1 MPKCLPL
8 RAVQATPHR
17 SDIVLLEQLLIQPI
31 TRIDLIQP
39 WRVAGQNVGMVADSL
54 LAGAMAI
61 HFADSALVF
70 RSPLRFACCQT
81 GTVVGIR
88 SSGAPLTLGYRF
100 DVVPSDDVDGLFAAC
115 VPRRSL
121 APDQWSGL
129 NRVGRAQSVF
139 LLAGLGC
146 LGRDYFLRL
155 RLLDR
160 GWCSVSYR
168 PDLDGAIEF
177 SPENERVKVPCVVVE
192 SPDNEFGWLHPASA
206 YPFVLD
212 GHYWRTAHPRDWP
225 WPLAKGLQSQPAGDA
240 YRDTM
245 RRALLARF
253 SQHDALRRRLEAVD
267 RPIAVQGIPE
277 GLLGE
282 VLCELSR

>member
-1 MPKCLPL
+1 M
-8 RAVQATPHR
+8 
-17 SDIVLLEQLLIQPI
+17 LLEQLLIQPVR
-31 TRIDLIQP
+31 RIDLIQP
-39 WRVAGQNVGMVADSL
+39 WRAAGKKVGVVADSL

-70 RSPLRFACCQT
+70 RSPLRFASCQT

-88 SSGAPLTLGYRF
+88 SSGAALTLGYRF

-177 SPENERVKVPCVVVE
+177 SPENERVEVPRVVVN
-192 SPDNEFGWLHPASA
+192 SPGDEFGWLHPASA

-212 GHYWRTAHPRDWP
+212 GQYWRTAHPRDWP
-225 WPLAKGLQSQPAGDA
+225 WPLARAWRSQP
-240 YRDTM
+240 TSSEH
-245 RRALLARF
+245 RRLLKAALLARF
-253 SQHDALRRRLEAVD
+253 AQHGSLRRRLLSLPESILVD
-267 RPIAVQGIPE
+267 GVPE
-277 GLLGE
+277 GLIEEVAAEQLGFM
-282 VLCELSR
+282 VRDGHGSSREK

>member
-1 MPKCLPL
+1 M
-8 RAVQATPHR
+8 
-17 SDIVLLEQLLIQPI
+17 LLEQLLIQPI

-146 LGRDYFLRL
+146 IGRDYFLRL

-160 GWCSVSYR
+160 GWCSVRHR

-177 SPENERVKVPCVVVE
+177 ALGNERVTLPHVVVE
-192 SPDNEFGWLHPASA
+192 SPGDEFGWLHPASA
-206 YPFVLD
+206 HPFVLD
-212 GHYWRTAHPRDWP
+212 GQYWRTAHPRDWP
-225 WPLAKGLQSQPAGDA
+225 WPLRKALRSHATPAELHA
-240 YRDTM
+240 HTLK
-245 RRALLARF
+245 RALNAKF
-253 SQHDALRRRLEAVD
+253 AQHSTLRRRLLAMTATVEVD
-267 RPIAVQGIPE
+267 GVPA
-277 GLLGE
+277 E
-282 VLCELSR
+282 VLGAVRTACSQAESGSPL

>member
-1 MPKCLPL
+1 M
-8 RAVQATPHR
+8 
-17 SDIVLLEQLLIQPI
+17 LLEQLLIQPI

-81 GTVVGIR
+81 GTVVGFR

-115 VPRRSL
+115 EPRLSMT
-121 APDQWSGL
+121 PDQWSGL
-129 NRVGRAQSVF
+129 NRVGRSQSVF

-177 SPENERVKVPCVVVE
+177 SPESQRVQVPNVVVE
-192 SPDNEFGWLHPASA
+192 SPNDEFGWLHPASA
-206 YPFVLD
+206 HPFVLD
-212 GHYWRTAHPRDWP
+212 GQYWRTAHPRDWP
-225 WPLAKGLQSQPAGDA
+225 WPLARGLQSQPAGDFFEEVM
-240 YRDTM
+240 T
-245 RRALLARF
+245 RALLAKYT
-253 SQHDALRRRLEAVD
+253 QHEPLRRRLLALTTAVEVAGLPSELVN
-267 RPIAVQGIPE
+267 RLRRNLAQGTR
-277 GLLGE
+277 GYL
-282 VLCELSR
+282 

>member
-1 MPKCLPL
+1 M
-8 RAVQATPHR
+8 
-17 SDIVLLEQLLIQPI
+17 LLEQLLIQPI

-88 SSGAPLTLGYRF
+88 SSGAALTLGYRF

-115 VPRRSL
+115 EPRLSMT
-121 APDQWSGL
+121 PDQWSGL
-129 NRVGRAQSVF
+129 NRVGRSQSVF

-177 SPENERVKVPCVVVE
+177 SPENTRVGEPHVVVN
-192 SPDNEFGWLHPASA
+192 SPADEFGWLHPASA

-212 GHYWRTAHPRDWP
+212 GQYWRTAHPRDWP
-225 WPLAKGLQSQPAGDA
+225 WPLARAWRSQP
-240 YRDTM
+240 TSSEH
-245 RRALLARF
+245 RRLLKVALLARF
-253 SQHDALRRRLEAVD
+253 AQHGSLRRRLLSLPESILVAGV
-267 RPIAVQGIPE
+267 PE
-277 GLLGE
+277 GLIEE
-282 VLCELSR
+282 VAAEQLRFMVPDAHGSPCRNQHQSQ

>member
-1 MPKCLPL
+1 M
-8 RAVQATPHR
+8 
-17 SDIVLLEQLLIQPI
+17 LLEQLLIQPI

-81 GTVVGIR
+81 GTVVGFR

-225 WPLAKGLQSQPAGDA
+225 WPLAREWRSQPNSSEF
-240 YRDTM
+240 RQVMKT
-245 RRALLARF
+245 ALLARF
-253 SQHDALRRRLEAVD
+253 QQHPALRRRLLALQCTVSVAGVPAGLIEEVACLL
-267 RPIAVQGIPE
+267 REERQGE
-277 GLLGE
+277 D
-282 VLCELSR
+282 CYA